1 MRPLFWSKKKEER
14 SRERLP
20 PKQRWIPS
28 ILKWGVEHPGI
39 VYTLP
44 EVSLDDWRLKVEGLV
59 ENPTLFTWG
68 DFIALPQTVL
78 VSDFHCVETWSVKD
92 QRWEG
97 VRFRDLAEQVKPTKD
112 ASHVFFECYDTY
124 TTGLPLAELM
134 GDDVILAHRLND
146 EPLPQPLGGPM
157 RLVVPHKYAYKSPM
171 WLTKITFSKENKL
184 GFWESGF
191 YSDTADPW
199 KDDRYRR
206 RL

>member
-1 MRPLFWSKKKEER
+1 MFWKRKKEADR
-14 SRERLP
+14 PRERLP

-44 EVSLDDWRLKVEGLV
+44 EVSLDEWRLKVDGLV

-68 DFIALPQTVL
+68 DFMALPQTAS
-78 VSDFHCVETWSVKD
+78 VSDFHCVETWSVED

-97 VRFRDLAEQVKPTKD
+97 VRFRDLAEHVKPTKD
-112 ASHVFFECYDTY
+112 ARHVFFECMDTY

-134 GDDVILAHRLND
+134 GDDVILAHRLNG

-171 WLTKITFSKENKL
+171 WLSRITFTKENKL

-199 KDDRYRR
+199 KDDRYRFR
-206 RL
+206 A

>member
-1 MRPLFWSKKKEER
+1 MRPLFWRKKKEER

-134 GDDVILAHRLND
+134 GDDIILAHRLND